1 MTVGTTKTINLLASG
16 LIWLMAQSNCSLSAD
31 GFPNFRG
38 NAVNAGKVSE
48 VQGLRVR
55 LLSDANFP
63 PFSFQDANGL
73 QKGIAVELARGACQ
87 SLKVTCEIKLLPF
100 DKLLPAMER
109 NEGDMI
115 ISGLRSSADLA
126 AKADMTRGYY
136 VSSGRF
142 VIPKN
147 SKFGDASTTTLAG
160 RSLGYVKN
168 STHGLFIEKYYSRAA
183 LKPFNTAGEMLESL
197 RTGALDAAFGDTLQI
212 GFWLKGSLSAD
223 CCTELGRPFVDR
235 ETFSQNLVFV
245 LPKERQALRQAFD
258 QALDQ
263 LQDDGTTAAIFKRYA
278 PIPLW

>member
-1 MTVGTTKTINLLASG
+1 MTGVSTKTINLMASS
-16 LIWLMAQSNCSLSAD
+16 LIWLIAQSNCSANAD

-38 NAVNAGKVSE
+38 NAISSAKTSE
-48 VQGLRVR
+48 VQGMRMR

-73 QKGIAVELARGACQ
+73 QKGIAVELARSACQ
-87 SLKVTCEIKLLPF
+87 SLKATCEIKLLPF

-115 ISGLRSSADLA
+115 ISGLRASAELA
-126 AKADMTRGYY
+126 AKVDMTRAFY

-147 SKFGDASTTTLAG
+147 SKIGDASTTTLAG
-160 RSLGYVKN
+160 RNLGYVKN

-183 LKPFNTAGEMLESL
+183 LKPFDTAGEMLEFL

-212 GFWLKGSLSAD
+212 GFWLKGSMSAE
-223 CCTELGRPFVDR
+223 CCTELGRPFMDR

-245 LPKERQALRQAFD
+245 LPRERQALRQAFD
-258 QALDQ
+258 QALDK
-263 LQDDGTTAAIFKRYA
+263 LEDEGTTAAIFNRYA
-278 PIPLW
+278 PMPLW